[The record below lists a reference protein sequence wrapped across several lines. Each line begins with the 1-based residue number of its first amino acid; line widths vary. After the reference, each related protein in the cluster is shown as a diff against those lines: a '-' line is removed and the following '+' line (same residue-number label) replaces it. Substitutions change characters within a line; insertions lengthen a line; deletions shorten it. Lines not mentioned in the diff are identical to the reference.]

1 MHCHAA
7 QLKPKPLYDPSTFC
21 MKQTPCG
28 RENPVASRRKNRN
41 GEQVLQP
48 LKWKFVCG
56 NAITSAIQKS
66 SSLPTAYTH
75 KSCSFVWVALKYL
88 HLAFAS
94 SFFCVCVRAKLFIWL
109 WSRSWDVSPISEST
123 CLSVF
128 LPGRLLI
135 LPSVS
140 ASSQEGYSVKKKN
153 HSHLMFRLNSPVSP
167 FFSLPSP
174 VYSTINNT
182 LSMSD
187 AFQAF
192 YHVLTKWRYHIL
204 LNKLCYPQPAK

>member
-1 MHCHAA
+1 M
-7 QLKPKPLYDPSTFC
+7 
-21 MKQTPCG
+21 
-28 RENPVASRRKNRN
+28 
-41 GEQVLQP
+41 
-48 LKWKFVCG
+48 
-56 NAITSAIQKS
+56 
-66 SSLPTAYTH
+66 
-75 KSCSFVWVALKYL
+75 
-88 HLAFAS
+88 
-94 SFFCVCVRAKLFIWL
+94 
-109 WSRSWDVSPISEST
+109 SPISEST

-153 HSHLMFRLNSPVSP
+153 NHLMFRLNSPVSP

-174 VYSTINNT
+174 VYSTINNP

-192 YHVLTKWRYHIL
+192 YHVLTK
-204 LNKLCYPQPAK
+204 